1 MFILLPALLLLI
13 TAAALATLQVFQPA
27 FRYAWLIAS
36 AGALLAW
43 LSVWLWLPVMPSAFS
58 ADAYLGGAR
67 FLADSISWPYAL
79 SLTTL
84 ALAVIITS
92 VVRPNFPNLFSWA
105 GTFTLSG
112 LGLLAVLAN
121 GPITLAFAWAAL
133 DLSELAAQLRPAGAL
148 RSTER
153 TVIGFGARLL
163 SVLLLLWAAIYG
175 KTFSFETST
184 AQSGLLFIIAAALRL
199 GVLPAQISSAPESSM
214 RGGFSA
220 SLRLVS
226 AAASLILLAR
236 VPSASADLPL
246 APFLLLITA
255 ATGLYAAF
263 LWMRAPDEIS
273 GRPFWIIALASLAV
287 AASLRGNPLG
297 SLAWGC
303 ALLLAGGA
311 LFLASVHNNIL
322 ARGLALV
329 GAWGLSAL
337 PFSVSAIGWES
348 GTPAHILTWLSLPAL
363 VLAQAL
369 LTLGFI
375 RHALR
380 PANPSALEA
389 QPIWSRNLYPIG
401 IGFLLTTL
409 ILLGLIGWDGA
420 RALGSLPSALTAGA
434 ASAALYWLTP
444 RLRWLNPSSARAIS
458 TPTLNAPL
466 DTLQQFF
473 GGIYRGTG
481 RLIDIVSAALE
492 GEGGILWTLLFL
504 VLFLALLTPETR

>member
-13 TAAALATLQVFQPA
+13 TAAALTVLQVFQPA

-58 ADAYLGGAR
+58 ADVYLGGTR

-105 GTFTLSG
+105 GTCALSG

-121 GPITLAFAWAAL
+121 GPITLSFVWVAL
-133 DLSELAAQLRPAGAL
+133 DLSELAAHLRPAGAL
-148 RSTER
+148 RSTDR
-153 TVIGFGARLL
+153 TVVGFGVRL
-163 SVLLLLWAAIYG
+163 VGTLLLLWAAIYG

-184 AQSGLLFIIAAALRL
+184 AQGGLLFIIAAAMRL
-199 GVLPAQISSAPESSM
+199 GALPAQISNAPESSM
-214 RGGFSA
+214 HRGFGT
-220 SLRLVS
+220 SLQLVS

-236 VPSASADLPL
+236 VPVASADLPL
-246 APFLLLITA
+246 APFLLLFTA

-263 LWMRAPDEIS
+263 LWMRAPDELS

-287 AASLRGNPLG
+287 AASLRGNPSG

-322 ARGLALV
+322 ARGLAFA

-337 PFSVSAIGWES
+337 PFSVSAIGWQS
-348 GTPAHILTWLSLPAL
+348 GTPAHILTWVSLPTL
-363 VLAQAL
+363 ILAQAL

-389 QPIWSRNLYPIG
+389 QPIWARNLYPIG

-409 ILLGLIGWDGA
+409 ILLGLLGWDGA
-420 RALGSLPSALTAGA
+420 RALGSLPTALTAGA
-434 ASAALYWLTP
+434 TTAALYWLTP
-444 RLRWLNPSSARAIS
+444 RLRWLNPAS
-458 TPTLNAPL
+458 TRSIATPVINVRF

-481 RLIDIVSAALE
+481 RFIDSLSAALE

-504 VLFLALLTPETR
+504 VLFLSLLAPRTP